1 MGLQIMKDDLV
12 TEQNTHGPVLQ
23 NMLKEA
29 PEVEENWCSFRK
41 LYTYKEEHQKGNM
54 WREI

>member
-1 MGLQIMKDDLV
+1 MLQSMGLQIMKDDLV

-29 PEVEENWCSFRK
+29 PEVEEN
-41 LYTYKEEHQKGNM
+41 
-54 WREI
+54 